1 MIYSRP
7 ALILVWYE
15 NKLTERFL
23 YVPLTPETVYK
34 ARKYLNEIQTVQQ
47 RTETHPAWK
56 IPVALFVENN
66 MFRIRFVEEH

>member
-23 YVPLTPETVYK
+23 YEAPSMETVYRAK
-34 ARKYLNEIQTVQQ
+34 QYLKDIQQEQQ
-47 RTETHPAWK
+47 RNETHPAWK
-56 IPVALFVENN
+56 IPVELFVENN
-66 MFRIRFVEEH
+66 MFRVKYLEK